1 MARKLRLAAFFA
13 ILGICLAGFSSPIAT
28 WAKGSSDAAKE
39 ESSESPHELLY
50 KIINFA
56 ILVGGL
62 GYLLRKPAGEFF
74 GSRTASIQKGLEEG
88 RKALEA
94 SQAQLKIV
102 EEKLKGLEAEIA
114 AFKAAALSEMAA
126 ERERLKQAGVEEAAR
141 ILEAARNQTA
151 VAVRAAKLDLKKYA
165 AQKTVDLAE
174 EMIRG
179 RLDDQGRQRL
189 VKQFVATIE
198 SGRNSKIEN

>member
-13 ILGICLAGFSSPIAT
+13 ILGICLAGFSTPVLT
-28 WAKGSSDAAKE
+28 WAGGSSDSAKE
-39 ESSESPHELLY
+39 ESSEPPHELLY

-62 GYLLRKPAGEFF
+62 GFLLRKPASEFF
-74 GSRTASIQKGLEEG
+74 TSRSADIRKGLEEG

-94 SQAQLKIV
+94 SQAQLKVV

-126 ERERLKQAGVEEAAR
+126 ERERLKQAGAEEAAR
-141 ILEAARNQTA
+141 ILEAARNQTT
-151 VAVRAAKLDLKKYA
+151 VAVRAAKLELKKYA
-165 AQKTVDLAE
+165 AQKSVELAE
-174 EMIRG
+174 EIIRG
-179 RLDDQGRQRL
+179 RLDDQGRERL
-189 VKQFVATIE
+189 VKQFVATVE
-198 SGRNSKIEN
+198 AKEQKN